1 METATS
7 TSQPPDATPPEVLDR
22 IATCRGKVRDKLCR
36 FFPVERARDLEI
48 CIYNFTLNQCHLEHI
63 PLFWQSPK
71 LRYKY
76 TTKALSVIFNLKNPK
91 NLGLI
96 DRVRS
101 GECGLKQLVKA
112 SPADLWPEL
121 WNPIYEKVAAKQ
133 LRRELLGVDPSKVID
148 GPFQC
153 ARCKGRKI
161 TYTSLQTRSADEPM
175 TVFWYCVLCEKRWKT

>member
-1 METATS
+1 MSQET
-7 TSQPPDATPPEVLDR
+7 PKEVLDR
-22 IATCRGKVRDKLCR
+22 ISACRAKVRSR
-36 FFPVERARDLEI
+36 FVNIFDDADRARDVEI
-48 CIYNFTLNQCHLEHI
+48 CVYNYVLDQCQSEHI

-71 LRYKY
+71 LRFKY
-76 TTKALSVIFNLKNPK
+76 TTKALSVLFNLKNPK
-91 NLGLI
+91 NPHLI
-96 DRVRS
+96 ERVLS

-112 SPADLWPEL
+112 SPADLFPEL

-175 TVFWYCVLCEKRWKT
+175 TVFWYCVICEKRWKT

>member
-1 METATS
+1 METKTP
-7 TSQPPDATPPEVLDR
+7 SQPVHATPPDILDR
-22 IATCRGKVRDKLCR
+22 IATCRGKVREKLCR
-36 FFPVERARDLEI
+36 LLPDERARDLEI
-48 CIYNFTLNQCHLEHI
+48 CIYNYTLNQCQRDHV
-63 PLFWQSPK
+63 PLFWQSQK

-76 TTKALSVIFNLKNPK
+76 TTKSLSVLFNLKNPK
-91 NLGLI
+91 NPGLI

-148 GPFQC
+148 GQFQC
-153 ARCKGRKI
+153 SRCKGRKV

-175 TVFWYCVLCEKRWKT
+175 TVFWYCVICEKRWKT